1 MSSSKRTTMHHL
13 LNRHRSWQKSFS
25 LPPKIDGIIFCFLSY
40 HIKMKNL
47 LQISKN
53 FHVLQDMASIGN
65 EKNATIPS
73 ARPRWRRQRPRPGPR
88 TWKKAFLSPSAS
100 YHSRSRARP
109 PYLPAPHFTIAV
121 QRRTNMIAHRLTT
134 ICNANQILV
143 VDSGQIKEYGTHDEL
158 LKKHGLYAPCG
169 MLVLIR
175 QHGRSVL
182 KRRQ

>member
-1 MSSSKRTTMHHL
+1 MFL
-13 LNRHRSWQKSFS
+13 
-25 LPPKIDGIIFCFLSY
+25 IISHQNEEFVADW
-40 HIKMKNL
+40 
-47 LQISKN
+47 KN
-53 FHVLQDMASIGN
+53 FYVLQDMASIGN
-65 EKNATIPS
+65 GKNATIPS
-73 ARPRWRRQRPRPGPR
+73 ARPRWRLQRPRPGPK

-109 PYLPAPHFTIAV
+109 PYLPAPHLTIAV

-182 KRRQ
+182 KRRP